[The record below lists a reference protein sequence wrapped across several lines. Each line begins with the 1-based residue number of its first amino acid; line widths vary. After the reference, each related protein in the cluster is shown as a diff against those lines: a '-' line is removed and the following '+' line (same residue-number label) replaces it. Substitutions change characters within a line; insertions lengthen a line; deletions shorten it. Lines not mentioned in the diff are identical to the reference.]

1 MCLCGRLRV
10 EGAEEAAMG
19 SETDLQESGHEEE
32 TMVWTVCFV
41 AFIIF

>member
-32 TMVWTVCFV
+32 TMVCFV